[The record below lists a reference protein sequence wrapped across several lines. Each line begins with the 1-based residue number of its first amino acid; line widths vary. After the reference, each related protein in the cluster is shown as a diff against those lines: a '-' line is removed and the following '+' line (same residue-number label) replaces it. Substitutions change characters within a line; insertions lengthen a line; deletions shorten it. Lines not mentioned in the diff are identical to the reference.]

1 MSKGSGNTRA
11 SSPSSSIIRTEAALG
26 RQENFVYNETVADA
40 ASSAISKL
48 FDDITTLGHP
58 TNASP
63 IELGSLSEDTVNA
76 IQNVA
81 GITLQSNEVYTSTKA
96 LLHHRGGQKAARGK
110 EVPTQD
116 LIEMPRKLSKMDIYT
131 DGKAVI
137 FTDYSN
143 KFIMRP
149 NVEIK
154 LEGNKKVVT
163 NHISSSRVIDKNEF
177 NNGYRKI
184 K

>member
-1 MSKGSGNTRA
+1 MSKGSGNTRM
-11 SSPSSSIIRTEAALG
+11 ALPLSNKVKVADG
-26 RQENFVYNETVADA
+26 ESRQENFVYNETVVNA

-48 FDDITTLGHP
+48 FDDISTLGHP
-58 TNASP
+58 TNARP
-63 IELGSLSEDTVNA
+63 IELGSLSSKTVSA
-76 IQNVA
+76 IQNAV
-81 GITLQSNEVYTSTKA
+81 GITLQSSDVYTSTKA

-110 EVPTQD
+110 EVPIQD
-116 LIEMPRKLSKMDIYT
+116 LIGMPKKLSKMDIYT
-131 DGKAVI
+131 DGKAII
-137 FTDYSN
+137 FTDYTN

-154 LEGNKKVVT
+154 LEGNKKIVT
-163 NHISSSRVIDKNEF
+163 NHISSSRVIDHNEF